1 MDFLWLRNLTVIKR
15 ATKII
20 KNHKN
25 VDVDILWIGFKWSKS
40 FWSFV
45 SWDTTWVFQ
54 FESDWMRKYLKDLA
68 PDSFEDL
75 IAMVSL
81 YRPGPLAY
89 IPTYIDV
96 KYKRKRT

>member
-1 MDFLWLRNLTVIKR
+1 
-15 ATKII
+15 
-20 KNHKN
+20 
-25 VDVDILWIGFKWSKS
+25 
-40 FWSFV
+40 
-45 SWDTTWVFQ
+45 
-54 FESDWMRKYLKDLA
+54 MRKYLIDLA

-96 KYKRKRT
+96 KY